1 MSPLPFFRRREPAEP
16 PPDEATEYV
25 ARPGEEDY
33 VVRPED
39 EAATE
44 YIVRPEDEPTEYVGP
59 PVAEEYAEYAPPAA
73 ERRVTRVTEE
83 PPRRVVPPERNPWP
97 WLLALLFLVLGGI
110 AAAYFL
116 TRDDDESAATATV
129 PNVVGQRAN
138 AATARLRA
146 DGFTPVTRQ
155 QYSNEPLG
163 EVLRQEP
170 AAGRTLRE
178 GGTVTLFASRGA
190 ATATV
195 PNLRG
200 LSEAEAASELT
211 ERGLR
216 ANVFRVPSN
225 EPDGTVVAQNPSADE
240 VVKKGSA
247 VRINVSRGQTTTTT
261 ETTTTTT
268 TTATTTTPTTTGA
281 TGATPPP
288 APAPQP
294 VDVPDVVGQTE
305 AAAAAALAE
314 VGLPA
319 DSYPVAAEDPS
330 GTVVAQS
337 PAAGGTAEAGLA
349 VRLNISIGTGARPE
363 KAVPDV
369 TGVTDRVARGRL
381 RRVGLTVRVIFRT
394 VTEPDQNGVVILQ
407 APNAG
412 LRLLLRAQVT
422 IYVGRLRS

>member
-1 MSPLPFFRRREPAEP
+1 MSPLPFFRRRQRVER
-16 PPDEATEYV
+16 PPDEPREYV
-25 ARPGEEDY
+25 ARPGEEEY
-33 VVRPED
+33 VELPED

-44 YIVRPEDEPTEYVGP
+44 YIARPEDEPTEYVGP
-59 PVAEEYAEYAPPAA
+59 PVAEEFTEYDPPPS

-83 PPRRVVPPERNPWP
+83 PPQRVVPPERNPWP

-116 TRDDDESAATATV
+116 TREDDSASTDTV
-129 PNVVGQRAN
+129 PNVVGRRAN

-155 QYSNEPLG
+155 QYSDEARG
-163 EVLRQEP
+163 VVLRQEP
-170 AAGRTLRE
+170 PAGRTLRE
-178 GGTVTLFASRGA
+178 GGTVTLFASRGP

-200 LSEAEAASELT
+200 LSEAEAARELT

-216 ANVFRVPSN
+216 ANVFRVPSD
-225 EPDGTVVAQNPSADE
+225 EPDGTVVAQNPAADE

-247 VRINVSRGQTTTTT
+247 VRMNVSRGQTTTTT

-268 TTATTTTPTTTGA
+268 TTTTTPTTTGA
-281 TGATPPP
+281 TGATPP
-288 APAPQP
+288 APQA

-305 AAAAAALAE
+305 ADAAAALAD
-314 VGLPA
+314 VGLLA
-319 DSYPVAAEDPS
+319 DSYPVAAQDPS
-330 GTVVAQS
+330 GTVVAQR

-381 RRVGLTVRVIFRT
+381 RRVGLTVRAIPRT
-394 VTEPDQNGVVILQ
+394 VTKPDQNGVVILQ

-412 LRLLLRAQVT
+412 LRLQLRAQVT
-422 IYVGRLRS
+422 IYVGRLRP

>member
-1 MSPLPFFRRREPAEP
+1 MSPLPFFRRREPVEP
-16 PPDEATEYV
+16 PPDEVTEDV

-97 WLLALLFLVLGGI
+97 WLLALLLLVLGGI

-146 DGFTPVTRQ
+146 DGFTPVTRR
-155 QYSNEPLG
+155 QYSNEPRG

-216 ANVFRVPSN
+216 ANVFRVPST
-225 EPDGTVVAQNPSADE
+225 EPDGTVVAQNPAADE

-247 VRINVSRGQTTTTT
+247 VRVNVSRGQTTTTT

-268 TTATTTTPTTTGA
+268 TTTTTPTTTGA

-288 APAPQP
+288 PPQA

-305 AAAAAALAE
+305 ADAAAALAD
-314 VGLPA
+314 VGLLA
-319 DSYPVAAEDPS
+319 DSYPVAAQDPS
-330 GTVVAQS
+330 GTVVAQR
-337 PAAGGTAEAGLA
+337 PAAGGTAEEGSA
-349 VRLNISIGTGARPE
+349 VRINVSIGPDARPE
-363 KAVPDV
+363 RAVPDV
-369 TGVTDRVARGRL
+369 TGVDERVARARL
-381 RRVGLTVRVIFRT
+381 RRVGLTVRAIPRT
-394 VTEPDQNGVVILQ
+394 VTKPDQNGVVILQ

-412 LRLLLRAQVT
+412 LRLQLRAQVT
-422 IYVGRLRS
+422 IYVGRLRP